1 MQHRYVPLF
10 PFVLLLLAVSLI
22 PAGGV
27 RAQGKFEGGPTKGAR
42 TTAVSGSVTY
52 TSKDNY
58 NATVRLQFGYY
69 ASPSLEYAAAFALNG
84 QSSPAVSR
92 PVTGGGTA
100 VVGASSN
107 SGLAVGAVVR
117 YHFGRSRV
125 IPYVGLAPQY
135 DVINLSGSK
144 SRQLIIIGTAGAD
157 FFIQPQESV
166 FAELSAEK
174 FTRDGS
180 TTARL
185 EVGVK
190 LFY

>member
-1 MQHRYVPLF
+1 MQHRYAPLF
-10 PFVLLLLAVSLI
+10 LAALLALA
-22 PAGGV
+22 AGSQ
-27 RAQGKFEGGPTKGAR
+27 AQGKFEGGPAKGAR
-42 TTAVSGSVTY
+42 TTSVSGSVTY
-52 TSKDNY
+52 NAKDNY

-69 ASPSLEYAAAFALNG
+69 ASSSLEYAAAFALNG
-84 QSSPAVSR
+84 QSNPSVSR
-92 PVTGGGTA
+92 PVIGGGTA
-100 VVGASSN
+100 VVGASS
-107 SGLAVGAVVR
+107 SSELAVGAVVR
-117 YHFGRSRV
+117 YHFGHSKI

-135 DVINLSGSK
+135 GVINLSGSR
-144 SRQLIIIGTAGAD
+144 SRQIIVIGTAGAD
-157 FFIQPQESV
+157 FFIQPQESI